1 MGDAHRVSNALTL
14 KLFHDAVYYQHCNAP
29 LVPISANIQRKQPGP
44 KPKPLH
50 ERKTLSFKPVTR
62 VERSYKHQKRVEVLL
77 FLLNY
82 RLTGTPGRG
91 GPHRQ
96 GLPDS
101 QDGFHPPTFFE
112 ASQFFKIPEATIKSW
127 WKKRD
132 QLVHK
137 EDQRRDQSKWP
148 ELEDVLYACFLT
160 RRAENRVVSVGWF
173 RRESRKL
180 FRDTYPESHHFGYFL
195 LAGSEAS
202 YVGIGFHTE
211 GLLRKPQSFLQSTLR
226 L

>member
-127 WKKRD
+127 WKNGTSLCIRKINEGTNLNG
-132 QLVHK
+132 QSWKTCSMPVFSHGV
-137 EDQRRDQSKWP
+137 QRI
-148 ELEDVLYACFLT
+148 EL
-160 RRAENRVVSVGWF
+160 
-173 RRESRKL
+173 
-180 FRDTYPESHHFGYFL
+180 FL
-195 LAGSEAS
+195 LAGFDENQGSYSEILILKAITL
-202 YVGIGFHTE
+202 GIFYW
-211 GLLRKPQSFLQSTLR
+211 LVQR
-226 L
+226 LPTSA